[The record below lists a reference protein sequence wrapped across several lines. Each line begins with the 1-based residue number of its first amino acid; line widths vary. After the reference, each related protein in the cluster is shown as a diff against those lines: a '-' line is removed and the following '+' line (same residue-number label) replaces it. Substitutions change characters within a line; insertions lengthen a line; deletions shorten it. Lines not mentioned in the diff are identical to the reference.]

1 VLGVARDASDEDIR
15 RAYLRLARRTHPD
28 VRGDSL
34 EAAEQMRRIN
44 SAWALLSNPD
54 SRAAL
59 AHHGRQRPAPQ
70 RRAGAEPVGEVPSQE
85 KVPSQEAA
93 EARWPSGEGSDSED
107 FDGDDRPITDGRL
120 PEWMRLG
127 APAMFVVGV
136 CCLIFGAMTG
146 LLAVFVLGAA
156 ALAFAALMFLLAP
169 FVVLVTSR
177 GARR

>member
-1 VLGVARDASDEDIR
+1 MLGVARDASDEDIR

-59 AHHGRQRPAPQ
+59 ARRSHQRPTP
-70 RRAGAEPVGEVPSQE
+70 AGCASAETVGEVS
-85 KVPSQEAA
+85 SQEAA
-93 EARWPSGEGSDSED
+93 EAQWPTSEG

-136 CCLIFGAMTG
+136 CSLIFGAMTG
-146 LLAVFVLGAA
+146 LFVVLALGAA
-156 ALAFAALMFLLAP
+156 ALALAALMFVLAP